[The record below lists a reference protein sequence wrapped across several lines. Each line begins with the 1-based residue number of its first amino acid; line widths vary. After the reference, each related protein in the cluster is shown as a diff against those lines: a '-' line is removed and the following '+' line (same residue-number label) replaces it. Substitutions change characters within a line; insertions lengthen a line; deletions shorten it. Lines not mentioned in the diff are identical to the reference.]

1 MCYNFKLERGV
12 KGMLR
17 YTKMII
23 LLAVTV
29 LALTGCGLR
38 TVDQLY
44 CLPKR
49 SEADHNLQAVID
61 EAMDELSFCAPTY
74 GDNRQTVQAADLDGD
89 EVDEYLVFATD
100 NSDKPLKILI
110 FCQLASGYV
119 LMDTIE
125 GYGFAFDFVEYA
137 QLDDRPGVEIIVG
150 RQVSEQVARS
160 VSVYRFS
167 SGFSRQLLSTGY
179 SRLDTCDL
187 NGDGIN
193 EIFLMNYGAAENG
206 NGVVTLFSYR
216 EGEMH
221 RSAEQVL
228 SMSAS
233 HFERFT
239 VGGLANGR
247 RAMFVTCE
255 KDDKSLIT
263 DVYVIEDQEL
273 VTVKKGISTQL
284 LQGYPVFPSDVDGDG
299 ITELA
304 QLLPITGKGETRY
317 HHLLQWYSLD
327 EDGKEIEKRCTFHHY
342 AEGWYL
348 AVDKDAAAKIA
359 VKQTANETVFYHQY
373 AGSYTQLLSIQA
385 LTGTDREEQAKQPG
399 LTILHKG
406 SAVIYVAELTE
417 YAQDLGITEELLILQ
432 FHPIRAELMT
442 EED

>member
-1 MCYNFKLERGV
+1 MERSV
-12 KGMLR
+12 KELPR
-17 YTKMII
+17 YAKIVI
-23 LLAVTV
+23 LLIVSALV
-29 LALTGCGLR
+29 LTGCGLK

-49 SEADHNLQAVID
+49 SETDNNLRAVID
-61 EAMDELSFCAPTY
+61 EAMDGLTFSAPTY

-100 NSDKPLKILI
+100 DSDKPLKILI

-150 RQVSEQVARS
+150 RQVSDQVARAL
-160 VSVYRFS
+160 SVYRFS

-193 EIFLMNYGAAENG
+193 EIFLLNYGAAENG
-206 NGVVTLFSYR
+206 NGLVTLFSYQA
-216 EGEMH
+216 GEMQ

-239 VGGLANGR
+239 VGGLADGR
-247 RAMFVTCE
+247 PAMFVTFE
-255 KDDKSLIT
+255 KEDKSLLT
-263 DVYVIEDQEL
+263 DVLVMEEREL
-273 VTVKKGISTQL
+273 LPVSKGNSTQL

-304 QLLPITGKGETRY
+304 RLLPIAGKGQTRS

-327 EDGKEIEKRCTFHHY
+327 ENGNEIEKRCTFHHY

-348 AVDKDAAAKIA
+348 TVDKVSAAKIA
-359 VKQTANETVFYHQY
+359 VEQTEEETVFYLRN
-373 AGSYTQLLSIQA
+373 AGSYTELLRIRT
-385 LTGTDREEQAKQPG
+385 LTDLDRETQAEKDG
-399 LTILHKG
+399 FTVLHKG
-406 SAVIYVAELTE
+406 NTEIYVAKLTE
-417 YAQDLGITEELLILQ
+417 YAIDQGITEEMLISQ
-432 FHPIRAELMT
+432 FYPIRAELMT

>member
-1 MCYNFKLERGV
+1 MKEL
-12 KGMLR
+12 LR
-17 YTKMII
+17 YAKIAV
-23 LLAVTV
+23 LLLLMV
-29 LALTGCGLR
+29 LLLTGCGLK

-49 SEADHNLQAVID
+49 SETDNNLRTVID
-61 EAMDELSFCAPTY
+61 EAMDGLTFSAPTY

-150 RQVSEQVARS
+150 RQVSDQVARAL
-160 VSVYRFS
+160 SVYRFS

-179 SRLDTCDL
+179 SRLDSCDL

-193 EIFLMNYGAAENG
+193 EIFLLNYGAAENG
-206 NGVVTLFSYR
+206 NGLVTLFSYR
-216 EGEMH
+216 AGEMY

-228 SMSAS
+228 SLSAS

-239 VGGLANGR
+239 VGGLADGR
-247 RAMFVTCE
+247 PAMFVTFE
-255 KDDKSLIT
+255 KEDKSLLT
-263 DVYVIEDQEL
+263 DVFVMEDREL
-273 VTVKKGISTQL
+273 LPVSKGNSTQL

-299 ITELA
+299 VTDLA
-304 QLLPITGKGETRY
+304 RLLPIAGKGQTHS

-327 EDGKEIEKRCTFHHY
+327 ENGNEIEKRCTFHHY

-348 AVDKDAAAKIA
+348 NVDKVSAAKIA
-359 VKQTANETVFYHQY
+359 VEQTEKETVFYMRS
-373 AGSYTQLLSIQA
+373 AGSYTELLRIRA
-385 LTGTDREEQAKQPG
+385 LTDTDRESQAEKDDFMV
-399 LTILHKG
+399 LHKG
-406 SAVIYVAELTE
+406 NTVIYVAKLTE
-417 YAQDLGITEELLILQ
+417 YAIDQGITEEMLISQ
-432 FHPIRAELMT
+432 FYPIRVELMT

>member
-1 MCYNFKLERGV
+1 
-12 KGMLR
+12 MLR
-17 YTKMII
+17 YAKII
-23 LLAVTV
+23 AFLLLTA
-29 LALTGCGLR
+29 LALTGCGLK

-49 SEADHNLQAVID
+49 SQTDKNLQAVID
-61 EAMDELSFCAPTY
+61 DNMDGLTFSAPTY

-100 NSDKPLKILI
+100 ESEKPLKILI

-137 QLDDRPGVEIIVG
+137 QLDDRPGLEIIVG
-150 RQVSEQVARS
+150 RQVSDQVARA

-193 EIFLMNYGAAENG
+193 EIFLLNYGAAENG
-206 NGVVTLFSYR
+206 NGLVTLFSYR
-216 EGEMH
+216 EGELH
-221 RSAEQVL
+221 SAAEQVL
-228 SMSAS
+228 SLSAS
-233 HFERFT
+233 RFERFT
-239 VGGLANGR
+239 VGGLTDGR
-247 RAMFVTCE
+247 PAMFVTCE
-255 KDDKSLIT
+255 KDDKSLLT
-263 DVYVIEDQEL
+263 DVFAMEDREL
-273 VTVKKGISTQL
+273 VAVSKGISTQL
-284 LQGYPVFPSDVDGDG
+284 LQGYHLFPSDIDGDG

-304 QLLPITGKGETRY
+304 RLMPISGKGETRG
-317 HHLLQWYSLD
+317 HHLLHWYSLD
-327 EDGKEIEKRCTFHHY
+327 ENGNETEKRCTFHHY

-348 AVDKDAAAKIA
+348 NVDKDAAAKIA
-359 VKQTANETVFYHQY
+359 VEQTEEETVFYHLS
-373 AGSYTQLLSIQA
+373 AGTYEALVHIRA
-385 LTGTDREEQAKQPG
+385 LTDADREEQAKQPG

-406 SAVIYVAELTE
+406 NAVIYVAELTD
-417 YAQDLGITEELLILQ
+417 YAKKQGITEEMLTSQ
-432 FHPIRAELMT
+432 FYPIRAELMT